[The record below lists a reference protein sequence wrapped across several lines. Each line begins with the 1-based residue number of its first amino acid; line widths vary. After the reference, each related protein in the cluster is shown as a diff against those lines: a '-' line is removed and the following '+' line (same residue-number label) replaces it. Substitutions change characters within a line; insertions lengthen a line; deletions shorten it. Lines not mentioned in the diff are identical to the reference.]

1 LTVGGKKAEI
11 TPKDGASRNGTW
23 KVELD
28 APVASGD
35 LPLVA
40 EDRAGNRLETKVRVE
55 LAGSAP
61 QQGLPAGFA
70 ARAGA
75 AVNDLGFP
83 RVIVHAATGIELTAL
98 GFAPGAKP
106 ALYAATSEVTKLQFA
121 GVGAAEPCGDLTADA
136 VVMWLREGRG
146 IGLALPTKA
155 EWETLLAA
163 PADLGLQGL
172 RSGQA
177 EWLQGQQ
184 GEATWPLA
192 TAAGEPGT
200 LARDQSRPHLGFRV
214 VLRLP

>member
-1 LTVGGKKAEI
+1 
-11 TPKDGASRNGTW
+11 
-23 KVELD
+23 
-28 APVASGD
+28 
-35 LPLVA
+35 
-40 EDRAGNRLETKVRVE
+40 
-55 LAGSAP
+55 
-61 QQGLPAGFA
+61 
-70 ARAGA
+70 
-75 AVNDLGFP
+75 
-83 RVIVHAATGIELTAL
+83 
-98 GFAPGAKP
+98 
-106 ALYAATSEVTKLQFA
+106 
-121 GVGAAEPCGDLTADA
+121 
-136 VVMWLREGRG
+136 MWLREGRG